1 MIPLSLARTAIA
13 AGGTLLADGHGEDE
27 VRAVTID
34 SRSITGGE
42 LFVAIPGDRV
52 DGHDY
57 TKQALDAGATGV
69 LIENEERALATGAD
83 PARLIRVPSTQDGL
97 GLLAKDS
104 LARIR
109 QIASPLVVGVT
120 GSVGKTTTKDL
131 LASVLAGRG
140 PIIAPPGSFN
150 NELGLPLTVLR
161 ADETTATLVLE
172 MGADRIGNL
181 EHLTSIAPLDIG
193 AVLAVARAHLGE
205 FGGIENVAKAKSEL
219 VSGILPGGTA
229 VLNADDHRVKAMSA
243 KASTVVTFSA
253 SGNGDVFASDIVVG
267 SDGRASFTLHHSG
280 SSARV
285 DLGLVGEHH
294 VSNALAAAAVALV
307 AGLPLDEIAAG
318 LSGLGASS
326 PHRMDVWSAGDLTV
340 IDDSY
345 NANPDSM
352 RAGLRALAQLTGEG
366 RSLAV
371 LGAMLELGED
381 SDREHEAIGREV
393 AALGIDTL
401 IAVDAPSLA
410 AGARRAGVETLEA
423 ASVSEAWP
431 LLLERADSGT
441 ILFKGSNGSKIWQL
455 ADRLKEQLC

>member
-1 MIPLSLARTAIA
+1 MIPLSLNRA
-13 AGGTLLADGHGEDE
+13 AAAVGGRLLAEGCGDDLIS
-27 VRAVTID
+27 AATID

-42 LFVAIPGDRV
+42 LFVAIRGERV

-57 TKQALDAGATGV
+57 AKAALDAGAAAV
-69 LIENEERALATGAD
+69 LIEDEDRARATGAD
-83 PARLIRVPSTQDGL
+83 PARLVWVPSTQDGL
-97 GLLAKDS
+97 GALAKDN

-109 QIASPLVVGVT
+109 QVADPLVVGVT

-131 LASVLAGRG
+131 LAAILAERG

-193 AVLAVARAHLGE
+193 AVLAVARAHIGE

-219 VSGILPGGTA
+219 VSGILPHGTA
-229 VLNADDHRVKAMSA
+229 VLNADDHRVVAMAA
-243 KASTVVTFSA
+243 KAPAVVTFAA
-253 SGNGDVFASDIVVG
+253 SGNGDVYASDIVLG
-267 SDGRASFTLHHSG
+267 ADGRPSFTLNDGG
-280 SSARV
+280 SAVRV
-285 DLGLVGEHH
+285 ELGLVGAHH
-294 VSNALAAAAVALV
+294 VSNALAAAAVARV
-307 AGLPLDEIAAG
+307 AGLSLDAIATS
-318 LSGLGASS
+318 LSGLGAAS
-326 PHRMDVWSAGDLTV
+326 PHRMDVWHAGELTV

-352 RAGLRALAQLTGEG
+352 RAGLRALAQLSGEG
-366 RSLAV
+366 QSLAV
-371 LGAMLELGED
+371 LGAMLELGEE
-381 SDREHEAIGREV
+381 SDREHEAIGREL
-393 AALGIDTL
+393 AELGIDAV
-401 IAVDAPSLA
+401 IAVDAPGIA
-410 AGARRAGVETLEA
+410 AGARSSGVDTREA

-431 LLLERADSGT
+431 ILLERASSGT
-441 ILFKGSNGSKIWQL
+441 ILFKGSHGSKIWQL